1 MEKIVVVNR
10 TKRIPRA
17 KSERERAVWERHG
30 LVCGVDEVGRGC
42 LAGPV
47 VTAAVVLHPG
57 ATQALLKDS
66 KALTAPQRERA
77 ACWIKEHSWYAYG
90 VASHAEIDRYNIYQA
105 TICAMK
111 RAVRHVSTLVPSVFE
126 QIIVDA
132 VPLIFTEEV
141 FASVQVEHFPFA
153 EQQSISV
160 AAASIIAKVKRD
172 ELMGVFEKLFPG
184 YLLAQHK
191 GYATSVHR
199 RSIEQNGASI
209 IHRDTFLGAIRA
221 PKEQHERAEQ
231 IELFCRDCPELVD
244 TY

>member
-10 TKRIPRA
+10 VKRIPQA
-17 KSERERAVWERHG
+17 KSERERAAWERHG

-47 VTAAVVLHPG
+47 VTAAVVLYPG
-57 ATQALLKDS
+57 VTYALLKDS
-66 KALTAPQRERA
+66 KVLTAPQRVRA

-90 VASHAEIDRYNIYQA
+90 MVSHAEIDRYNVYQA
-105 TICAMK
+105 TIHAMK
-111 RAVRHVSTLVPSVFE
+111 RAVWHVNTLVPGGFE
-126 QIIVDA
+126 KIIVDA
-132 VPLIFTEEV
+132 VPLV
-141 FASVQVEHFPFA
+141 FVQEPLAGALVEHFPFA

-172 ELMGVFEKLFPG
+172 ELMGIFEQIFPG

-191 GYATSVHR
+191 GYATSIHR
-199 RSIEQNGASI
+199 QSIVQHGASI
-209 IHRDTFLGAIRA
+209 IHRNTFLGAIRV
-221 PKEQHERAEQ
+221 PKEQHERGEQ

-244 TY
+244 VY